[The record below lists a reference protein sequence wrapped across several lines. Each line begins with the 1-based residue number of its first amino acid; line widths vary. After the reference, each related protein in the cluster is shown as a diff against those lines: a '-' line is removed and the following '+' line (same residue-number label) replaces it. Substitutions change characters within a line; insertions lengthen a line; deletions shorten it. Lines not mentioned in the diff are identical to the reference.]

1 MTPDR
6 ANLERSIS
14 AATRAILDCQKPD
27 GEWCFELEAD
37 CTIPAEYVLMRHY
50 LGEPVD
56 FELPH
61 SMVYPSGLVPDN
73 FQGYIMADH
82 TWTMKTV
89 AHAGT

>member
-6 ANLERSIS
+6 ARLSSAAFR
-14 AATRAILDCQKPD
+14 AATRAMLDCQKPD

-56 FELPH
+56 AELEAQDR
-61 SMVYPSGLVPDN
+61 GLSAADAKRAARRLAAVP
-73 FQGYIMADH
+73 
-82 TWTMKTV
+82 
-89 AHAGT
+89 